1 MKTVFENITFT
12 LKRVAKSKSLR
23 IIIRPGGGVVVTA
36 PKWLPQY
43 KVREYVQ
50 AHAEWIKEKLLH
62 ASNAQKV
69 FPSLTSQELVKVKKM
84 ALISF
89 SQRLLE
95 LNEQYNFVYKRVSIR
110 NQSTR
115 WGSCSKTGTL
125 SFNYRLYF
133 LRPELQDY
141 VLVHELCHL
150 KEMNHSVKFWGLVER
165 VVPDYKELR
174 RELKKLRF

>member
-1 MKTVFENITFT
+1 MKTVFENIDYT
-12 LKRVAKSKSLR
+12 LKRVPRAKRVR
-23 IIIRPGGGVVVTA
+23 IYIKPEGKVLVTA

-50 AHAEWIKEKLLH
+50 AHADWIKEKLLH
-62 ASNAQKV
+62 SSNAQKA
-69 FPSLTSQELVKVKKM
+69 FPSLTSQELVRVKKM
-84 ALISF
+84 ALTSF

-95 LNEQYNFVYKRVSIR
+95 LNEQYNFVYKKVSIR

-115 WGSCSKTGTL
+115 WGSCSKSGTL

-133 LRPELQDY
+133 LSPELQDY

-150 KEMNHSVKFWGLVER
+150 KEMNHSLKFWGLVER
-165 VVPDYKELR
+165 AVPDYKELR
-174 RELKKLRF
+174 RELKKLKF